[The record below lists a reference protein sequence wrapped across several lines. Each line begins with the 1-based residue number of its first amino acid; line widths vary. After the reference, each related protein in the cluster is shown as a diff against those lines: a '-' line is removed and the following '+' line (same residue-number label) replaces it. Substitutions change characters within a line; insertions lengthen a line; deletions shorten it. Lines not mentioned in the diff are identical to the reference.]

1 MSDADTPKLDAAENI
16 VSSLSQGESNARE
29 VRVRFDDSNMSSA
42 YANVANVGISKDE
55 VSFLFGM
62 NRTWGAINDEV
73 VIELSQRVIMTP
85 SVARSFL
92 QTLQRIMS
100 EYDRQAGASS
110 QNG

>member
-1 MSDADTPKLDAAENI
+1 MTNEDAAKINAADNI
-16 VSSLSQGESNARE
+16 VNSLSEDASTARE
-29 VRVRFDDSNMSSA
+29 VRVRFDDSAMSSA

-62 NRTWGAINDEV
+62 NRTWGAIHDEV
-73 VIELSQRVIMTP
+73 VIELSHRVIMTP

-100 EYDRQAGASS
+100 EYDRQSGSG
-110 QNG
+110 Q

>member
-1 MSDADTPKLDAAENI
+1 MTNADSAKINAADNI
-16 VSSLSQGESNARE
+16 VDSLSQGESTARE
-29 VRVRFDDSNMSSA
+29 VRVRFDDSAMASS

-85 SVARSFL
+85 SVARSFM

-100 EYDRQAGASS
+100 EYDRQTGSG
-110 QNG
+110 Q